1 MKKIFV
7 LTLMVALLTA
17 VLPAQASDRN
27 SWQNLSHLSP
37 GQSIEVRK
45 THGEA
50 VSGKFASFDEKTIH
64 INDGQQEISIA
75 RADVSRIRV
84 HSRAS
89 HKAMWIGLAVGAGAG
104 AAIGAG
110 AGGALLI
117 QAEEISLI

>member
-1 MKKIFV
+1 M
-7 LTLMVALLTA
+7 
-17 VLPAQASDRN
+17 
-27 SWQNLSHLSP
+27 
-37 GQSIEVRK
+37 RK

-64 INDGQQEISIA
+64 LDDGQQEVSIP

-104 AAIGAG
+104 GAIGAG
-110 AGGALLI
+110 AGETLSHTSGGDFSNLTPIIAGAFAGIGALAGLAI
-117 QAEEISLI
+117 GSIIDGRRQTIFSAK